1 MRSKNPEEDV
11 IEIIDGKKYLR
22 LYYFMPAEHF
32 LEVLEKDEIKVS
44 IPEECNDPLEFLPA
58 VDKQNKTPKRLEGGF
73 ISFSRRYNSSLMWAH
88 YADSHKGVCLEF
100 LFPIKNQG
108 NLKEKR
114 KSATKKSS
122 RYVIINVD
130 MSERG
135 QYTYLDLEHFYP
147 VAVEVAYRKHR
158 PEHDLISRAVF
169 GPQGL
174 ISLDISVVF
183 YTKSIEWKYEKEW
196 RLLVC
201 LSTTKQYHDGAFFV
215 TGLTK
220 YLHGIIIGAK
230 YNKSCGTAWSHIY
243 QSLMRNPHFNDS
255 SKIGKIKLSRAAY
268 DDNKYEIV
276 LE

>member
-1 MRSKNPEEDV
+1 MRSENSEEDV
-11 IEIIDGKKYLR
+11 IEIIDGKRYLR
-22 LYYFMPAEHF
+22 LYYFMPADH
-32 LEVLEKDEIKVS
+32 LLKVLEKDEIKVS

-58 VDKQNKTPKRLEGGF
+58 ADKQNKEAKRLEGGF

-100 LFPIKNQG
+100 LFPIEKQG
-108 NLKEKR
+108 HLKAKR
-114 KSATKKSS
+114 ELEIEKSS
-122 RYVIINVD
+122 RFVIFDVD
-130 MSERG
+130 EAERR
-135 QYTYLDLEHFYP
+135 QYTHLDLEHCCAA
-147 VAVEVAYRKHR
+147 AVEVAYGTHR
-158 PEHDLISRAVF
+158 PEHGLISSAVF
-169 GPQGL
+169 GPKGL
-174 ISLDISVVF
+174 ISFDVSAEF
-183 YTKSIEWKYEKEW
+183 YTKSIEWNYEKEW

-201 LSTTKQYHDGAFFV
+201 LSATKQYHDGAFFV

-230 YNKSCGTAWSHIY
+230 YNKSCGTTWSHIY
-243 QSLMRNPHFNDS
+243 QSLTRNPHFNDS